1 MSEQGVIILIEESD
15 RSKAGGE
22 EEGATS
28 ELHG

>member
-15 RSKAGGE
+15 RRNAGGN